1 MTRNAKGRGNRGRPR
16 SFRWIPDHDDPDS
29 VDDLFAKN
37 VDVRLE
43 QMSSGHY
50 WLCIFVGDEEH
61 HFDIVS
67 KRKIR
72 AVARQPAQDQLAAT
86 RGG

>member
-1 MTRNAKGRGNRGRPR
+1 MTRNAKGREA
-16 SFRWIPDHDDPDS
+16 SLRWIPDYYDPDS
-29 VDDLFAKN
+29 VDDLFAKS

-43 QMSSGHY
+43 QMSSCHY
-50 WLCIFVGDEEH
+50 WLCIVVGDQEH

-72 AVARQPAQDQLAAT
+72 TVARQPAPDQLAAA
-86 RGG
+86 GGKRT